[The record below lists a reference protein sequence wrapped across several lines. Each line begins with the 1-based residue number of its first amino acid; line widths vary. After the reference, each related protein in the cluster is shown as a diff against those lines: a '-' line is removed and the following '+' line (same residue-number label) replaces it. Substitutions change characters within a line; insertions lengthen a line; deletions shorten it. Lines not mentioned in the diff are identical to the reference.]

1 MTKPTYLLIAAVTI
15 DGKIA
20 RQEKPG
26 TSWTSPEDK
35 AFLHKK
41 LDSCDCLV
49 VGHTTY
55 QTATNKL
62 AQRNCIV
69 FTHSTSGGNRHERCR
84 YLNPQRVNLD
94 AFVRSRGYRTVGVL
108 GGISVF
114 NYFLQR
120 NLIDDLY
127 LTIEPLVFGDG
138 LPLADARITNRSY
151 RLRSVR
157 RLNASGTLLIHYQK

>member
-1 MTKPTYLLIAAVTI
+1 MTKPKYQLIAAVTI

-26 TSWTSPEDK
+26 TSWTSPADK
-35 AFLHKK
+35 ASLHKK
-41 LDSCDCLV
+41 LDRCDCLV

-55 QTATNKL
+55 QAAINKL

-69 FTHSTSGGNRHERCR
+69 FTHSMSGGNQRKRCH
-84 YLNPQRVNLD
+84 YLNPQRINLD
-94 AFVRSRGYRTVGVL
+94 AFIRSHRYRTVGVL
-108 GGISVF
+108 GGVSVF

-138 LPLADARITNRSY
+138 LPLTDARMSNRSY

-157 RLNASGTLLIHYQK
+157 RLNVLGTLLIHYQK